1 MSTRTDGEPQQPT
14 QDPQPTATPF
24 ADVTDSLLLW
34 ASQAELAVSQRL
46 AGCDWFP
53 ASGYTTDDLEAI
65 DRFFGT
71 FLARQVAAGAKLPE
85 LLEITPG
92 LTVASLVA
100 RAARVLDRDELLT
113 EYLVGLGLEAR
124 PEWVEHLSSHTA
136 DLLGRVGLTVPE
148 DGTTA
153 VELLT
158 AHAGVTSSEVGTLL
172 ELLDRLP
179 GETTGAEAAA
189 LLADGSWRGHWPGSE
204 GDEETDPVH
213 LTATESVARLA
224 PGHLAGLIDAI
235 QALRAFAL
243 AHPNS
248 WLDRDRGGL
257 TPALPGLVAEAV
269 VAELR
274 ERPVGTLDRASAVGV
289 TTRELRPRLIFDA
302 ERGKVCLRLPEQ
314 RVEDE
319 LGEVSWR
326 VSLDGTTRIFRTG
339 RPWGEPTWAE
349 ALDVTVEHQVREVTV
364 QDVTNGITWTTPVV
378 DTEDPVLLFA
388 VNGQDLTG
396 MATLHHPE
404 VWVLTP
410 PDSELSDVVTGDELP
425 VLETVEVHGWTS
437 WTARRLDLSHA
448 ASLQVTRPG
457 QTPSA
462 TTNHLRCVDPRQRV
476 RFRHPEAPLDDVKT
490 LSGLPLHP
498 VSLVAEFPPTI
509 SGHDEIWQLS
519 ISAYARPGT
528 AGDEVAPPEPLE
540 VPAEGGVFAIFD
552 PEVYDSP
559 WVGEYLIRLRG
570 PRNESFRHRY
580 ALVEGMSA
588 RTLIDDEARTVRIP
602 AGAGLS
608 EASLSVSAGE
618 KAFGVE
624 PRRITVDAASAGAN
638 FAVTTEEGDYLPLRF
653 TPPRLS
659 FELPVRDYPP
669 MWRTTRLVCAPR
681 DLDAE
686 GELRVRVGGE
696 MGNPQVRVVNH
707 HGAPVRTVNLT
718 AADAQTYTGPVAQL
732 ASSAATLPSGRIE
745 LEWNDVRVNR
755 RTAVTLADLSKDPH
769 AAGVSIEDG
778 HLVVDGAATGR
789 SLAAWVWP
797 LTAPWASAVTL
808 PELTARTPLPE
819 AFVDAGPLAVLPHSA
834 DPFTTLRAPQTPGA
848 SALVAEQ
855 PGHLADQPGA
865 LADLSAFLAGET
877 DDAPADPSVMPV
889 LWDLL
894 AGWGDADHSELADR
908 RRAAVTTAFAAAPG
922 AALAA
927 LAASLVPAEQQPGR
941 VIASGLATVPLAP
954 ATGDGAED
962 DPDEAESL
970 AAAVIAGDTPDNTTR
985 TDRTD
990 RTDGDDAEHH
1000 AAWIGAMELLGAL
1013 PAAAGE
1019 AEEGNPQRL
1028 RELRRKLAE
1037 IAGKGILTTL
1047 ATGRDA
1053 TLDTAG
1059 IDQSTVL
1066 IARMDAT
1073 QQEALLASFFSSAEL
1088 VPGAIL
1094 DDNTRLLAIFETF
1107 HRREELTDLLT
1118 SEGLIKPAVSLLR
1131 ALRSSNRQLYS
1142 SARIRFDKLD
1152 AVNTEDRDNAWALA
1166 PVVSLVFALAAR
1178 MHAHGLMGKS
1188 RTLEA
1193 ASTGWSRLADVVPDL
1208 VTGDLVAAEAMVL
1221 AETYPQLAG

>member
-1 MSTRTDGEPQQPT
+1 MSTRNDGGTQQPSDAG
-14 QDPQPTATPF
+14 QNPQATPF
-24 ADVTDSLLLW
+24 ADLNDSLLLW
-34 ASQAELAVSQRL
+34 ASRAELAVNQKL
-46 AGCDWFP
+46 ADRDWFP
-53 ASGYTTDDLEAI
+53 ESGYTTDDLEAI
-65 DRFFGT
+65 DRFLGT

-85 LLEITPG
+85 LLDITPA
-92 LTVASLVA
+92 LAVASLVS
-100 RAARVLDRDELLT
+100 RAARVLDREQLFT
-113 EYLVGLGLEAR
+113 EYLVGLGLEPR
-124 PEWVEHLSSHTA
+124 SDWVDHLTGQTA
-136 DLLGRVGLTVPE
+136 GLLARVGLAVP
-148 DGTTA
+148 DPQARA
-153 VELLT
+153 VDLLT
-158 AHAGVTSSEVGTLL
+158 AHAGITSSEVGTVL

-179 GETTGAEAAA
+179 EETTGAEATA
-189 LLADGSWRGHWPGSE
+189 LIADGSWREHWPGSE

-213 LTATESVARLA
+213 LTATEAVAALA
-224 PGHLAGLIDAI
+224 PEHLGGLIDGI
-235 QALRAFAL
+235 QALRAFAV

-248 WLDRDRGGL
+248 WLDRDRSGL
-257 TPALPGLVAEAV
+257 TPALPGVVAEAV

-302 ERGKVCLRLPEQ
+302 ERAKVCLRLPEQ

-326 VSLDGTTRIFRTG
+326 VSLDGTTRVFRTG

-349 ALDVTVEHQVREVTV
+349 ALDVTVEHQIREVTV

-378 DTEDPVLLFA
+378 DSDDPVLLFA
-388 VNGQDLTG
+388 ANGQDLTG

-410 PDSELSDVVTGDELP
+410 QDSQLSDIVTGEEPP

-457 QTPSA
+457 QAPSV
-462 TTNHLRCVDPRQRV
+462 TTNRLRCVDPRQRV
-476 RFRHPEAPLDDVKT
+476 RFRHPEAPIDDVKT
-490 LSGLPLHP
+490 LAGLPVHP
-498 VSLVAEFPPTI
+498 ASLVAEFPPTL

-519 ISAYARPGT
+519 ISAYARPGA
-528 AGDEVAPPEPLE
+528 AGEEVAPPEPLE
-540 VPAEGGVFAIFD
+540 VPAEGGLFAIFD

-580 ALVEGMSA
+580 AMVEGMGA

-602 AGAGLS
+602 VGRGLS
-608 EASLSVSAGE
+608 EASLSVSSGE
-618 KAFGVE
+618 KPFSVE
-624 PRRITVDAASAGAN
+624 PRRITVDAESAGAD
-638 FAVTTEEGDYLPLRF
+638 FAVTTEEGDRLPLRF

-659 FELPVRDYPP
+659 FELPVHDYPP

-681 DLDAE
+681 DLDPD

-696 MGNPQVRVVNH
+696 MGKPQVRVVNH
-707 HGAPVRTVNLT
+707 HGAPVRALQLRSDDGV
-718 AADAQTYTGPVAQL
+718 TYTGSVAPL

-755 RTAVTLADLSKDPH
+755 RTAVTLAELDRTPH
-769 AAGVSIEDG
+769 VEGVSVEDG
-778 HLVVDGAATGR
+778 HLLVDAPATGR
-789 SLAAWVWP
+789 ALAAWVWP
-797 LTAPWASAVTL
+797 LTAPWADAVTL
-808 PELTARTPLPE
+808 PELSERTPLPE
-819 AFVDAGPLAVLPHSA
+819 QLVDAGPLAVLPHSA
-834 DPFTTLRAPQTPGA
+834 DPFTTLRAPQTPSA
-848 SALVAEQ
+848 VALVADQ

-877 DDAPADPSVMPV
+877 EEPPADPEVMPV

-894 AGWGDADHSELADR
+894 ADWGDDDISELADR
-908 RRAAVTTAFAAAPG
+908 RRTAVTTAFAAAPG

-927 LAASLVPAEQQPGR
+927 LAASLVPADQQPGR
-941 VIASGLATVPLAP
+941 VIASGLATVVL
-954 ATGDGAED
+954 
-962 DPDEAESL
+962 
-970 AAAVIAGDTPDNTTR
+970 TPEETV
-985 TDRTD
+985 
-990 RTDGDDAEHH
+990 DGDDGDGTTQDGADAVDPEHR

-1013 PAAAGE
+1013 PSAARE
-1019 AEEGNPQRL
+1019 AEDGNPEQLRRL
-1028 RELRRKLAE
+1028 RAQLAE
-1037 IAGKGILTTL
+1037 VAGKGILTTL

-1053 TLDTAG
+1053 TLDSAG

-1066 IARMDAT
+1066 IARMDPA
-1073 QQEALLASFFSSAEL
+1073 QQEALLARFFSDAEL

-1094 DDNTRLLAIFETF
+1094 DDNTRLLAVFETF
-1107 HRREELTDLLT
+1107 RRREQLTDLLT
-1118 SEGLIKPAVSLLR
+1118 SEGLIQPAVSLLR

-1152 AVNTEDRDNAWALA
+1152 SVNTDDRDNAWALA

-1193 ASTGWSRLADVVPDL
+1193 ASAGWSRLAGIVPDL
-1208 VTGDLVAAEAMVL
+1208 VTGDLVSAEAMVL